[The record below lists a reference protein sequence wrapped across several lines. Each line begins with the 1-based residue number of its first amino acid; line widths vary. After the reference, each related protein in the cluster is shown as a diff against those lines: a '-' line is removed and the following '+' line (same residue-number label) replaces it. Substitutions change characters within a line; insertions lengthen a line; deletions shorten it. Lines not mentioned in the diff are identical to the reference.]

1 MGCYEEGYS
10 HVTFCVCVRVLCVCV
25 VCVCVHAQGSCFL
38 LGLAK
43 DAKKIALLL
52 SLVKNFCQLITF
64 HVFSKLTNNFPGK
77 HFIFFVIY
85 PIILKK
91 NALGNC
97 VLCFMR
103 QKLPAASQ

>member
-1 MGCYEEGYS
+1 MYFQNSPIIFQE
-10 HVTFCVCVRVLCVCV
+10 
-25 VCVCVHAQGSCFL
+25 
-38 LGLAK
+38 
-43 DAKKIALLL
+43 
-52 SLVKNFCQLITF
+52 N
-64 HVFSKLTNNFPGK
+64 
-77 HFIFFVIY
+77 IFFVIY